1 MITIDINLV
10 VMAGKLAGKPEVREF
25 DSGTRLT
32 RLLVTTSVTEPKRR
46 IDVVPVVV
54 WDDVGLPDDL
64 EPGDRVWVA
73 GRIQRRF
80 WQEEHSGRISRI
92 EVVAAH
98 VTRHTDEESEAILN
112 G

>member
-1 MITIDINLV
+1 MVDLNLAV
-10 VMAGKLAGKPEVREF
+10 IAGRLAAKPEVREF
-25 DSGTRLT
+25 DGGTRLT
-32 RLLVTTSVTEPKRR
+32 RLLVTTRVTEPKRR

-54 WDDVGLPDDL
+54 WDDVEVPDDL
-64 EPGDRVWVA
+64 EAGDRVWVA

-92 EVVAAH
+92 EVVGQH